1 MKNGPSVVC
10 EPTILCTQ
18 HSLWQKEKK
27 MQMEKAHKCGKII
40 HCRQKK
46 SGIKKEIQRTI
57 KSFVL
62 FMWCTHAAARVR
74 LWMESPLSEYFRMQ
88 RERAS
93 SVKSQMEIIS
103 SSIYWVLCEWNVR
116 IKMHIIRIEM
126 EILFRQIII
135 YSKPGQTFLDW
146 MCPNMCRRKQSA
158 SFSLTAIKNGI
169 HDEWWINEF

>member
-1 MKNGPSVVC
+1 MWKNY
-10 EPTILCTQ
+10 
-18 HSLWQKEKK
+18 SLSP
-27 MQMEKAHKCGKII
+27 
-40 HCRQKK
+40 KK

-62 FMWCTHAAARVR
+62 FMWCTRAF
-74 LWMESPLSEYFRMQ
+74 ESSGSRSVVNGKSIEWVFSNA
-88 RERAS
+88 ERAS

-135 YSKPGQTFLDW
+135 YLKPGQTFLDW